1 MDLTSIYHQMF
12 QIERM
17 LDTCT
22 LDSDRIDLIRQHNL
36 LRLKAR
42 QLKARARGYE

>member
-17 LDTCT
+17 LETCT
-22 LDSDRIDLIRQHNL
+22 LDSDRIDLQRQHDL